1 MEPTYSSRDGKVCLM
16 LPRIALPSVC
26 GAAVRWY
33 LNTLIIG
40 ASLVGAV
47 MLVARGSIDECE

>member
-1 MEPTYSSRDGKVCLM
+1 M

-47 MLVARGSIDECE
+47 MLAVRGSIDECE

>member
-1 MEPTYSSRDGKVCLM
+1 MRPKIV
-16 LPRIALPSVC
+16 LPSVC

-40 ASLVGAV
+40 ASLAVNV
-47 MLVARGSIDECE
+47 MLVARGFIDEKD

>member
-1 MEPTYSSRDGKVCLM
+1 MK
-16 LPRIALPSVC
+16 RIVLPSVC

-40 ASLVGAV
+40 ASLVVNA
-47 MLVARGSIDECE
+47 MLVAREFIDENNG

>member
-1 MEPTYSSRDGKVCLM
+1 M

-40 ASLVGAV
+40 ASRVGAV
-47 MLVARGSIDECE
+47 LLAVRGSIDEYE